1 MSVVAVVGVAVI
13 RVVAFVVA
21 SAVAIYETVTCLE
34 ILLEITS
41 FLMINLEALR
51 NICVRIYDAI
61 GARCSFIFC
70 CRCCGGG

>member
-34 ILLEITS
+34 ILLEIAS
-41 FLMINLEALR
+41 FFNDKPRSPEEHLR
-51 NICVRIYDAI
+51 RDLP
-61 GARCSFIFC
+61 RHK
-70 CRCCGGG
+70 RLL